1 MCLLH
6 VLGTWSWGCLELE
19 LWFVLSFWSKLCATF
34 VFLVRV
40 RAMWMLEFLF
50 VLWVGFL
57 VWCLVMLHL
66 VYAEVKR
73 LKTTTVQGVEKGINT
88 EESPAP
94 TSLLRRQA
102 ASQTEWGDLE
112 FHLGQH
118 GKAFHRQGCHYIGR
132 GSKTYHLC
140 QICHYR

>member
-1 MCLLH
+1 
-6 VLGTWSWGCLELE
+6 
-19 LWFVLSFWSKLCATF
+19 
-34 VFLVRV
+34 
-40 RAMWMLEFLF
+40 MWMLEFLF

-102 ASQTEWGDLE
+102 ASQTEWGKRCFSLL
-112 FHLGQH
+112 LGFVWMIPFW
-118 GKAFHRQGCHYIGR
+118 GIRVPKVPCRPEA
-132 GSKTYHLC
+132 
-140 QICHYR
+140 